1 MAGFERLAVISTY
14 REHAYGNLDDIQ
26 QELSSKVLQLAP
38 PNLKASAKVKLEF
51 LFLNT
56 KVTSSVGMFVLYIVT
71 TAPGKLGEP
80 GKMFIC

>member
-14 REHAYGNLDDIQ
+14 REHSYGNLDDIQ

-38 PNLKASAKVKLEF
+38 PNLKASTKVKLEF

-56 KVTSSVGMFVLYIVT
+56 KVTDFT
-71 TAPGKLGEP
+71 GKFAL
-80 GKMFIC
+80 FIHGCDRTWKICHLLR